1 MSRQPEAQAQPGG
14 SHRPVLLKE
23 VLEAL
28 APRDGAIY
36 VDGTFGAGG
45 YSRAILDAADCTVWG
60 IDRDKA
66 AVARGRKLAEDY
78 AGRLHMV
85 EGCFGDMVSLLA
97 GKLTAP
103 LAGIALDLGV
113 SSMQLDEAERG
124 FSFRSDGPL
133 DMRMEGPAAEGRRS
147 AAEVVNALPE
157 AELADIIYTYG
168 EERRARQVAR
178 AIVAARAEKPF
189 TRTGELAEL
198 VRSVV
203 KAPPG
208 KRGGPKAIDPATRT
222 FQALRIYVNDELG
235 ELQRGLEAA
244 EALLGP
250 GGRLAVVSFHSL
262 EDRIVKQ
269 FLRERSGQQAAASRH
284 APPVPAGAAGGAKA
298 ATFTLL
304 FRGTRRPDEA
314 ECRDNPR
321 ARSAQLRAAERTAAP
336 ANEPFGR
343 AVA

>member
-1 MSRQPEAQAQPGG
+1 MSRQPATQAQPGG

-97 GKLTAP
+97 GKLSAP

-124 FSFRSDGPL
+124 FSFRADGPL

-198 VRSVV
+198 VRGVV
-203 KAPPG
+203 KGP
-208 KRGGPKAIDPATRT
+208 KGPKAIDPATRT

-269 FLRERSGQQAAASRH
+269 FLRERSGQQAAGSRH
-284 APPVPAGAAGGAKA
+284 APPVAAAAGGAAA

-304 FRGTRRPDEA
+304 FRGTRRPGEA

-336 ANEPFGR
+336 AWRE
-343 AVA
+343 VA